1 MKRRLLTIISTA
13 LVAVLCT
20 ACFFACT
27 KKSGGLK
34 FASVEDGY
42 EISGA
47 ESRSISRADIPA
59 EHDGK
64 PVTAISASAF
74 DSCAN
79 LVEVYIPKSVKLI
92 GASAFYCCRCLTA
105 VEIPDGVTTVGEW
118 AFGGCTSLESVTLP
132 ESIANVNA
140 NAFKYCR
147 ALSVINY
154 GGTCAQWSAV
164 TKKAGWNY
172 GTGEYVIHCAD
183 GDIQK

>member
-1 MKRRLLTIISTA
+1 MKRRLLTFITTA
-13 LVAVLCT
+13 LVAALC
-20 ACFFACT
+20 AVCLFACT
-27 KKSGGLK
+27 KKSDGLK

-47 ESRSISRADIPA
+47 ESRSISRAEIPA
-59 EHDGK
+59 EHGGK

-79 LVEVYIPKSVKLI
+79 LVEVCIPESVKFI
-92 GASAFYCCRCLTA
+92 GASAFYCCRSLTA
-105 VEIPDGVTTVGEW
+105 VEIPDGVTALDEW

-132 ESIANVNA
+132 ESVADVNA

-147 ALSVINY
+147 ALSEINY
-154 GGTCAQWSAV
+154 GGTCAQWLAV
-164 TKKAGWNY
+164 TKKASWNY
-172 GTGEYVIHCAD
+172 GTGEYVVHCDD